1 LTNENQLRKDD
12 RRIKKVWLIRKKV
25 EVWVADL
32 EGNWVYGYI

>member
-1 LTNENQLRKDD
+1 MAEHV
-12 RRIKKVWLIRKKV
+12 IFGLIRKKV